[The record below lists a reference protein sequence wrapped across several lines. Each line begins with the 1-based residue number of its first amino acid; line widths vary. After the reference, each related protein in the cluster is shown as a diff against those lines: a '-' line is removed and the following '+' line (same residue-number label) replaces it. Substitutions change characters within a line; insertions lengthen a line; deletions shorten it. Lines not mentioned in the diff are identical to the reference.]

1 MKFNSA
7 NGRLGILSVLAIVIY
22 IVLILSSF
30 VSGVD
35 DFMLGFEEGMKKAS
49 SMKEK
54 NISSEKPKTVY
65 FLDLKAEPDFS
76 TFPDSVNNL
85 KENKQTEIRYHKAQA
100 HYVEFTGTGGQVLF
114 YQISQILLSLITLV
128 IITLIPLFFIKL
140 NGRLKKEQVFDQ
152 TNIRYM
158 RWIGSLLLL
167 YYLVSF
173 LGNWVVYSMN
183 IQMFEFA
190 DYTIQFEQ
198 PGLIWVLLG
207 VVVLLFAEV
216 LSRGYKLKEEQD
228 LTI

>member
-76 TFPDSVNNL
+76 TFPDSV
-85 KENKQTEIRYHKAQA
+85 T
-100 HYVEFTGTGGQVLF
+100 
-114 YQISQILLSLITLV
+114 
-128 IITLIPLFFIKL
+128 
-140 NGRLKKEQVFDQ
+140 
-152 TNIRYM
+152 
-158 RWIGSLLLL
+158 
-167 YYLVSF
+167 
-173 LGNWVVYSMN
+173 
-183 IQMFEFA
+183 
-190 DYTIQFEQ
+190 
-198 PGLIWVLLG
+198 
-207 VVVLLFAEV
+207 
-216 LSRGYKLKEEQD
+216 
-228 LTI
+228 